1 MKITLII
8 LGSLLLLALLVRLGL
23 QIKPKP
29 FPPISEPSQPVA
41 VMALPE
47 DLPAPVASFYRQLYG
62 EELPLVETA
71 VISGRGKLR
80 IKGIRFPARFCFT
93 HLAGRDYQ
101 HTIELTFYGFSVLK
115 VDEYF
120 LNGRSH
126 FEMPFG
132 VSQGPKIDQGA
143 NLALWAEAVWMPS
156 VWITDQ
162 NAHWEAV
169 DDHTALLQVPF
180 EAQTEQF
187 VVRFDPH
194 TGLLDL
200 MESMR
205 FKGEESDRK
214 TLWLNQVLKWDL
226 TGKKP
231 VPVTTTITWFDEGTP
246 WAVLTTEQVVY
257 NLDVSDLVTA
267 PVMDN

>member
-1 MKITLII
+1 MKITILV
-8 LGSLLLLALLVRLGL
+8 LGSLLALAFLVWLGL
-23 QIKPKP
+23 QVKPKA
-29 FPPISEPSQPVA
+29 FPPISEPGQPLA
-41 VMALPE
+41 VIPLPE
-47 DLPAPVASFYRQLYG
+47 GLPAPVANFYHQLYG
-62 EELPLVETA
+62 EEIPLVETA
-71 VISGRGKLR
+71 VISGRGKLW
-80 IKGIRFPARFCFT
+80 IKGIRFPARFRFT
-93 HLAGRDYQ
+93 HLAGKDYH
-101 HTIELTFYGFSVLK
+101 HTIELTFYGFPVLK
-115 VDEYF
+115 VDEFF
-120 LNGRSH
+120 LNGRSR

-187 VVRFDPH
+187 VVRFDPQN
-194 TGLLDL
+194 GLLHL

-205 FKGEESDRK
+205 FKGAESDQK
-214 TLWLNQVLKWDL
+214 TLWLNQMLEWDL
-226 TGKKP
+226 SGEKP
-231 VPVTTTITWFDEGTP
+231 VPVTTAITWLDEGTP

-257 NLDVSDLVTA
+257 NLDVSESIRTKG
-267 PVMDN
+267 P